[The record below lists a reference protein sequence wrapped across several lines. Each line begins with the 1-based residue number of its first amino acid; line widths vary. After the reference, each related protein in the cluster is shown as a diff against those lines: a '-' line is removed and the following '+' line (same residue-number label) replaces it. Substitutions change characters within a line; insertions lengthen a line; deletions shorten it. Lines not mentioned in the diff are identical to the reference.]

1 MLRGQ
6 SICVVM
12 PAYNAAS
19 TLERT
24 FAELDRGVIDRVL
37 LVDDASHDETAELAR
52 RLGIETHLHPANRG
66 YGGNQKSCYAAAL
79 AGNADIVVM
88 VHPDYQ
94 YSPALVPALAAMVA
108 SGEYDVVLGSRILG
122 KGALSGGMPLWKYVA
137 NRGLTLAENL
147 LLGQKL
153 SEYHTGLR
161 AFRRAVLETLPLD
174 RLSDDFLFDNQILV
188 QAFAAGYRV
197 GELSCPTKYFP
208 EASSIDF
215 ARSVTY
221 GFGVLAASAAGFL
234 ARTGLYTAR
243 FLRIDR
249 QRPAA

>member
-6 SICVVM
+6 SVCVVM
-12 PAYNAAS
+12 PAYNAAA

-24 FAELDRGVIDRVL
+24 FRELDREVVDRVL
-37 LVDDASHDETAELAR
+37 LVDDASRDATAAVAR
-52 RLGIETHLHPANRG
+52 SLGIETHIHPENRG

-79 AGNADIVVM
+79 GGLADIVVM

-94 YSPALVPALAAMVA
+94 YTPALVPALASMVA

-122 KGALSGGMPLWKYVA
+122 KGALVGGMPLWKYIA
-137 NRGLTLAENL
+137 NRVLTLVENL

-161 AFRRAVLETLPLD
+161 AYRRTVLETLPLD
-174 RLSDDFLFDNQILV
+174 RLSDDFQFDNQILV
-188 QAFAAGYRV
+188 QAFAAGFRV

-208 EASSIDF
+208 EASTINC
-215 ARSVTY
+215 ARSVRY
-221 GFGVLAASAAGFL
+221 GFGVLAASLAGFG
-234 ARTGLYTAR
+234 ARTGIYTAR
-243 FLRIDR
+243 FLAIERR
-249 QRPAA
+249 KPAA